1 MAESLQESIRFSSHR
16 PGQFRSSKASGPS
29 INIALLGHK
38 HTWSPWQY
46 THLSLAA
53 TDISGTQ
60 TPIRLL
66 KNFVF
71 LQPDK
76 SIDHE
81 FLGRI
86 ADVAFVS
93 EAFPVCAAYGHVNSV
108 PEFRARLQ

>member
-1 MAESLQESIRFSSHR
+1 MAESFRESIRFSSHR
-16 PGQFRSSKASGPS
+16 PGQFRSAEASGPS

-53 TDISGTQ
+53 TDISGMQ

-71 LQPDK
+71 LQPGK
-76 SIDHE
+76 SIDHKL
-81 FLGRI
+81 LGGI